1 MEKRADAQTRTH
13 RKSHRSCLQRDWQT
27 HSDRREPSQGN
38 ILVTRKAAP
47 QATPPHIAWRDEQK
61 RGRGCWPPVTREAG
75 QSGEGLD
82 PREGGLAGRH
92 AERAGHME
100 QGARAIQASKSR
112 DSQQGGQRPD
122 QTRTCEPAT
131 WRLRQV
137 VRH

>member
-1 MEKRADAQTRTH
+1 MNLQSNELADQRH
-13 RKSHRSCLQRDWQT
+13 DWPNGRRKGWGWTEGPRGGGT
-27 HSDRREPSQGN
+27 DRRQHGSAG
-38 ILVTRKAAP
+38 
-47 QATPPHIAWRDEQK
+47 AWRDEQK

-112 DSQQGGQRPD
+112 DSQQGGQRPG